1 MLCTQQLWGARLSCH
16 RGQDGLGTFSQLDSL
31 IWMNFSNLN
40 NSMIPGPFGTKA
52 LGEEFVTC
60 SLVSVVEKQSPSV
73 PWGHLWSLLWWP
85 ASVQGRAGSG
95 AALGMGSTTPGAQL

>member
-1 MLCTQQLWGARLSCH
+1 
-16 RGQDGLGTFSQLDSL
+16 
-31 IWMNFSNLN
+31 
-40 NSMIPGPFGTKA
+40 MIPGPFGTKA